1 MALTVVDSC
10 YGPPMAQGDVRAVT
24 EMSSMRAQTGP
35 IPLDQMMLS
44 VCAESGP
51 TSQSSYVGTDEER
64 YKTHEVSL
72 KSDVESNAE
81 VTEK

>member
-1 MALTVVDSC
+1 MTMMAVDSC
-10 YGPPMAQGDVRAVT
+10 RGSPVAQGDMRPVT

-51 TSQSSYVGTDEER
+51 TSQSSYVGTDEGR
-64 YKTHEVSL
+64 YKTHQMSL
-72 KSDVESNAE
+72 KSDVESNPEVAE
-81 VTEK
+81 K